1 MERAS
6 LYDFLGDLVV
16 YRNLEPADGRLQRP
30 EPCPEPFVPGALY
43 LSPLVL
49 WPKDKGS
56 RTSAK
61 GPGPRRRAVEG
72 QGFPEFWE
80 EVRLPSLLIPRK
92 AEPVYAQA
100 ILHLLAQAQ
109 ALRSDKRLQRL
120 IYIGDTAMNDGQ
132 AIRNLD
138 QRLPTRGFIGH
149 EGVEESRQ
157 IEVEDG
163 VMLANRWA
171 ALADFVHFLQ
181 EEGFALDEATAALV
195 DLDKTAFGAR
205 GRNSQAIDAAR
216 VEAVR
221 RTVEEVLGDFG
232 EASTVSSGR
241 GLSRAADF
249 DEGEFRA
256 VYDKL
261 NQPRYH
267 PFTADNQDYL
277 AYICLMVSG
286 GVYDFTQLLADL
298 EAERLSSFAQFIEA
312 CAERSIGDELAPVHQ
327 EVYTNFRRGDPT
339 PFKSFRYREYE
350 ETVRRMD
357 RLSDD
362 AGEEMILAE
371 EIVITREVADVCRFL
386 RGKGV
391 LLFGLTDKPD
401 ESSIPRPELAQKGY
415 LPLHRV
421 TLKVVG
427 NSIYGDLIH
436 LT

>member
-16 YRNLEPADGRLQRP
+16 YRNLEPADGRLRRP
-30 EPCPEPFVPGALY
+30 Q
-43 LSPLVL
+43 LV
-49 WPKDKGS
+49 GG
-56 RTSAK
+56 T
-61 GPGPRRRAVEG
+61 V
-72 QGFPEFWE
+72 
-80 EVRLPSLLIPRK
+80 PRK
-92 AEPVYAQA
+92 AEPIYAQV
-100 ILHLLAQAQ
+100 ILRILGQAQ
-109 ALRSDKRLQRL
+109 ALHSDEPLQRL

-132 AIRNLD
+132 AIRNLG
-138 QRLPTRGFIGH
+138 QHLPIYGFIGH
-149 EGVEESRQ
+149 ERVEESKR
-157 IEVEDG
+157 IEIEDG

-171 ALADFVHFLQ
+171 ALTDFIHFLKG
-181 EEGFALDEATAALV
+181 EDFAFDETAAALI

-221 RTVEEVLGDFG
+221 RTVEEVLGGDFSQ
-232 EASTVSSGR
+232 EA
-241 GLSRAADF
+241 
-249 DEGEFRA
+249 FRA
-256 VYDKL
+256 VYDEL
-261 NQPRYH
+261 NQSQYH

-277 AYICLMVSG
+277 AYICLMASG

-298 EAERLSSFAQFIEA
+298 NAQRLSTFAQFVEA
-312 CAERSIGDELAPVHQ
+312 CAERAIGDELAPVHQ

-357 RLSDD
+357 HLPDD
-362 AGEEMILAE
+362 GGEERILAE

-386 RGKGV
+386 KGKGV

-421 TLKVVG
+421 TMKVVG
-427 NSIYGDLIH
+427 NSILF
-436 LT
+436 

>member
-6 LYDFLGDLVV
+6 LYDLLGNLVV
-16 YRNLEPADGRLQRP
+16 YRNLEPADRQLRSPQLVG
-30 EPCPEPFVPGALY
+30 GA
-43 LSPLVL
+43 
-49 WPKDKGS
+49 
-56 RTSAK
+56 
-61 GPGPRRRAVEG
+61 
-72 QGFPEFWE
+72 
-80 EVRLPSLLIPRK
+80 IPRK
-92 AEPVYAQA
+92 AEPAYAQA
-100 ILHLLAQAQ
+100 ILRILAQAQ
-109 ALRSDKRLQRL
+109 ALRSNQRLQRL

-132 AIRNLD
+132 AIHNLA
-138 QRLPTRGFIGH
+138 QHLPTYGFIGH
-149 EGVEESRQ
+149 ERMGESKR
-157 IEVEDG
+157 IEIEGG

-171 ALADFVHFLQ
+171 ALADFIHFLQ
-181 EEGFALDEATAALV
+181 GEGFAFDEATAALL

-205 GRNSQAIDAAR
+205 GRNSQVIDAAR

-221 RTVEEVLGDFG
+221 RTVEEVLGG
-232 EASTVSSGR
+232 
-241 GLSRAADF
+241 DF
-249 DEGEFRA
+249 DEEEFRA
-256 VYDKL
+256 VYDEL

-298 EAERLSSFAQFIEA
+298 DAERLSFFAQFIEA
-312 CAERSIGDELAPVHQ
+312 CAERAIGDELAPVHR

-357 RLSDD
+357 RLPDD
-362 AGEEMILAE
+362 AGEERVLAE

-421 TLKVVG
+421 TMKVVG
-427 NSIYGDLIH
+427 NSIHSVISDQ
-436 LT
+436 